1 MYQGYLTL
9 FSVFTITPSK
19 IKIETIQYRKYRI
32 WEMKEDKYAKG
43 LAKNQVGAV
52 FHMKDTKVN
61 VLPKCIRLCMETPH
75 VGVPLRSTN
84 SGRKPAEAS
93 VFEFFYKNV
102 NSSLKELI
110 KIK

>member
-1 MYQGYLTL
+1 
-9 FSVFTITPSK
+9 
-19 IKIETIQYRKYRI
+19 
-32 WEMKEDKYAKG
+32 
-43 LAKNQVGAV
+43 
-52 FHMKDTKVN
+52 
-61 VLPKCIRLCMETPH
+61 METPH

-84 SGRKPAEAS
+84 GGRKPAEAS